1 MAINAKIFKAYDIRG
16 IYPEEINEEAAER
29 IGAAFA
35 AWAGGAADIV
45 VGRDSRLSSPSLFQA
60 LAKGITS
67 QGNNVIDI
75 GICTTPML
83 SFAVVK
89 KERKGGIM
97 ISASHN
103 PGQYNA
109 FKIIGEKGVQMTDEK
124 YAPIKELAVQGDF
137 IASNKKGVIIEEN
150 ILEEYI
156 GHVLA
161 HTNPE
166 VKKLSIVA
174 DYGNGVGAVS
184 AKPIFD
190 RLGIAAVSLY
200 EKLDGTFPNHPA
212 DPHNIENMR
221 ELRERV
227 IAEKADLGI
236 FFDGDA
242 DRSIII
248 DETGEIVFA
257 DMLLALLAKEELKKY
272 PGEKIYYDL
281 RFSKAVKEL
290 VEKSG
295 GVPVMMRVGNP
306 FYKEKLIFEGGA
318 LAGELSGHIM
328 FKDNYGIDDGLFA
341 AVKTMNIL
349 CENTEKIS
357 GLINSLKKYFATE
370 EINMKVADADETLR
384 KAAERFKDGHSV
396 DLDGIYIEYSD
407 WWFNLRKSNTEPV
420 VRLRVEANTRELME
434 EKRAELVKLI
444 TDN

>member
-1 MAINAKIFKAYDIRG
+1 MAINQKIFKAYDVRG
-16 IYPEEINEEAAER
+16 IYPDEVNEEAAER

-35 AWAGGAADIV
+35 VWVGDATEVV
-45 VGRDSRLSSPSLFQA
+45 VGRDARVSSPSLFNA
-60 LAKGITS
+60 LAKGIMS
-67 QGNNVIDI
+67 QGKNVVDI

-83 SFAVVK
+83 SFGVIK
-89 KERKGGIM
+89 RECKGGIM

-109 FKIIGEKGVQMTDEK
+109 FKLIGEKGVQMTDEK
-124 YAPIKELAVQGDF
+124 YAPIKDMAVKDDF
-137 IASNKKGVIIEEN
+137 AAGSETGMLSEKNM
-150 ILEEYI
+150 LEEYVS
-156 GHVLA
+156 HVLVQA
-161 HTNPE
+161 NPA
-166 VKKLSIVA
+166 VKNLKIVV
-174 DYGNGVGAVS
+174 DYGNGVGAIS
-184 AKPIFD
+184 AKPAFE
-190 RLGIAAVSLY
+190 RLGVAVVSLY
-200 EKLDGTFPNHPA
+200 DKPDGTFPNHPA

-227 IAEKADLGI
+227 VVEKADLGI

-242 DRSIII
+242 DRSIIV

-281 RFSKAVKEL
+281 RFSKVVKEL
-290 VEKSG
+290 VEENG

-341 AVKTMNIL
+341 AIKTMNIL
-349 CENTEKIS
+349 CENTGKIS
-357 GLINSLKKYFATE
+357 ELINSLKKYFATE
-370 EINMKVADADETLR
+370 EINMKVSDADTVMQ
-384 KAAERFKDGHSV
+384 KAAERYNDGHSI
-396 DLDGIYIEYSD
+396 DLDGVYIEYSD
-407 WWFNLRKSNTEPV
+407 WWFNLRKSNTEPL
-420 VRLRVEANTRELME
+420 VRLRVEANTKELLE

>member
-1 MAINAKIFKAYDIRG
+1 MEINQKIFKAYDIRG
-16 IYPEEINEEAAER
+16 IYPDEINEEATER

-35 AWAGGAADIV
+35 VWAGGAPEII
-45 VGRDSRLSSPSLFQA
+45 VGRDARMSSPSLFNA
-60 LAKGITS
+60 LAKGIMS
-67 QGNNVIDI
+67 QGKNVVDI

-83 SFAVVK
+83 SFAVV
-89 KERKGGIM
+89 ERECKGGIM

-109 FKIIGEKGVQMTDEK
+109 FKLIGEKGAQMTDEK
-124 YAPIKELAVQGDF
+124 YSPIKDMAVKADF
-137 IASNKKGVIIEEN
+137 SISGKKGFVIEEN
-150 ILEEYI
+150 ILEKYI
-156 GHVLA
+156 SHVLA
-161 HTNPE
+161 HANPA
-166 VKKLSIVA
+166 VKSLKIVA
-174 DYGNGVGAVS
+174 DFGNGVGAVS
-184 AKPIFD
+184 AEPVFEH
-190 RLGIAAVSLY
+190 LGIAAISMY
-200 EKLDGTFPNHPA
+200 DKPDGAFPNHPA

-227 IAEKADLGI
+227 VAEKADLGI

-281 RFSKAVKEL
+281 RFSKAVKEA
-290 VEKSG
+290 VEESG

-341 AVKTMNIL
+341 AIKTMNIL
-349 CENTEKIS
+349 CESTEKIS
-357 GLINSLKKYFATE
+357 GLINSFKKYFATE
-370 EINMKVADADETLR
+370 EINMKVPDADAVMQ
-384 KAAERFKDGHSV
+384 KAAERYGDGHSIG
-396 DLDGIYIEYSD
+396 LDGVYIEYSD

-420 VRLRVEANTRELME
+420 VRLRVEANTRELLE